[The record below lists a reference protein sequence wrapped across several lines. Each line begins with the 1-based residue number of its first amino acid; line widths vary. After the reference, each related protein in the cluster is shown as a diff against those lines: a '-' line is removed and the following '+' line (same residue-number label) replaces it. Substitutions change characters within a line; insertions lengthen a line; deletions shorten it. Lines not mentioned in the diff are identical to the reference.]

1 MEILQGAIN
10 REDYYSV
17 KECAEILG
25 VTTKTIRNRIED
37 KRLQAVWYEIGPGQ
51 SQWLVSKEV
60 IKAIVDKE
68 VSTSRSV
75 SIPTIPPAL
84 IDEIKIQL
92 RAEND
97 TLRRELAEIRMAQM
111 EIAATQTQIEK
122 TLQERDERLMQII
135 RERQEERQEQNKKS
149 FWMFWK

>member
-17 KECAEILG
+17 KECAEILC

-68 VSTSRSV
+68 VSTSRAV

-84 IDEIKIQL
+84 IDEIKAQL

-97 TLRRELAEIRMAQM
+97 VLRQELAEIRMAQM

-122 TLQERDERLMQII
+122 TLQERDERLMQVI
-135 RERQEERQEQNKKS
+135 RERQVERQEQGQKP
-149 FWMFWK
+149 FWKFW